1 MTGHRAQTA
10 LAAACRR
17 ARAGPRSPSGWK
29 NSEVFSP
36 RQAPWSCQSQ
46 TSATGVG
53 SLRMSAMSPPG
64 LVKPEGA
71 VRLQGAGALGPAWS
85 NTSRSQLFARNFRE
99 RPLTPRGEGGCC
111 SPNVSIKVACGRTGS
126 GGERRIR
133 AAPSAEVAA
142 PDREPRPERHRP
154 GIPRTVRAR
163 AVAGRGSEEQGVIE
177 ERVRGPVNRATGL
190 GDDERRRV
198 RDDVASRLV
207 ALPFVGRVEVV
218 GDAASLM
225 SRLATRS
232 PDVLIV
238 GTQRAVDTGLTA
250 ATQALRPPPAL
261 PFLVLGAPDDAES
274 VRAAVAFGARGYLR
288 WDASPIEMGL
298 GLSRVGL
305 RADGRVPQLAAS
317 MQNVGVPAWSGAASL
332 AGSAP
337 TTVRSTVRE
346 PTLAVSLSMR
356 EMQVLTGMSQGKS
369 NAQIGRELY
378 LSEDTI
384 KTHARRLF
392 ASWAPRTVPRRS
404 RRVSAAASCS

>member
-1 MTGHRAQTA
+1 MIDD
-10 LAAACRR
+10 
-17 ARAGPRSPSGWK
+17 
-29 NSEVFSP
+29 
-36 RQAPWSCQSQ
+36 
-46 TSATGVG
+46 
-53 SLRMSAMSPPG
+53 RM
-64 LVKPEGA
+64 
-71 VRLQGAGALGPAWS
+71 
-85 NTSRSQLFARNFRE
+85 
-99 RPLTPRGEGGCC
+99 
-111 SPNVSIKVACGRTGS
+111 
-126 GGERRIR
+126 
-133 AAPSAEVAA
+133 
-142 PDREPRPERHRP
+142 
-154 GIPRTVRAR
+154 
-163 AVAGRGSEEQGVIE
+163 
-177 ERVRGPVNRATGL
+177 RGPGNGATTVWVY
-190 GDDERRRV
+190 DERRRV

-238 GTQRAVDTGLTA
+238 GTQRAVDTGLSA
-250 ATQALRPPPAL
+250 ATQALRAYPGL
-261 PFLVLGAPDDAES
+261 PVLVLGAPDDAES

-305 RADGRVPQLAAS
+305 RAEGGRIPQQVGS
-317 MQNVGVPAWSGAASL
+317 MNGVPAWSGAAPL

-346 PTLAVSLSMR
+346 ATPAVALSMR

-392 ASWAPRTVPRRS
+392 RKLGAKDRAEAVATGFRRGIMT
-404 RRVSAAASCS
+404 

>member
-1 MTGHRAQTA
+1 VID
-10 LAAACRR
+10 
-17 ARAGPRSPSGWK
+17 
-29 NSEVFSP
+29 E
-36 RQAPWSCQSQ
+36 
-46 TSATGVG
+46 
-53 SLRMSAMSPPG
+53 RM
-64 LVKPEGA
+64 
-71 VRLQGAGALGPAWS
+71 
-85 NTSRSQLFARNFRE
+85 
-99 RPLTPRGEGGCC
+99 
-111 SPNVSIKVACGRTGS
+111 
-126 GGERRIR
+126 
-133 AAPSAEVAA
+133 
-142 PDREPRPERHRP
+142 
-154 GIPRTVRAR
+154 
-163 AVAGRGSEEQGVIE
+163 
-177 ERVRGPVNRATGL
+177 RGPVNGATVWVY
-190 GDDERRRV
+190 DERRRV

-238 GTQRAVDTGLTA
+238 GTQRAVDTGLSA
-250 ATQALRPPPAL
+250 ATQALRAHPGL
-261 PFLVLGAPDDAES
+261 PVLVLGAPDDAES

-298 GLSRVGL
+298 GLSRLGL
-305 RADGRVPQLAAS
+305 RAEGGRIPQ
-317 MQNVGVPAWSGAASL
+317 QQQPGPVPAWSGAAPL

-346 PTLAVSLSMR
+346 APPVAALSMR

-392 ASWAPRTVPRRS
+392 RKLGAKDRAEAVATGFRRGIMT
-404 RRVSAAASCS
+404 

>member
-1 MTGHRAQTA
+1 
-10 LAAACRR
+10 
-17 ARAGPRSPSGWK
+17 
-29 NSEVFSP
+29 VIDD
-36 RQAPWSCQSQ
+36 
-46 TSATGVG
+46 
-53 SLRMSAMSPPG
+53 RM
-64 LVKPEGA
+64 
-71 VRLQGAGALGPAWS
+71 
-85 NTSRSQLFARNFRE
+85 
-99 RPLTPRGEGGCC
+99 
-111 SPNVSIKVACGRTGS
+111 
-126 GGERRIR
+126 
-133 AAPSAEVAA
+133 
-142 PDREPRPERHRP
+142 
-154 GIPRTVRAR
+154 
-163 AVAGRGSEEQGVIE
+163 
-177 ERVRGPVNRATGL
+177 RGPGNGTTTVWVY
-190 GDDERRRV
+190 DERRRV

-207 ALPFVGRVEVV
+207 ALPFVGRVEVI

-225 SRLATRS
+225 SRLATRM

-250 ATQALRPPPAL
+250 ATQALRAYPGL
-261 PFLVLGAPDDAES
+261 PVLVLGAPDDAES

-305 RADGRVPQLAAS
+305 RADGRVPQQAAS
-317 MQNVGVPAWSGAASL
+317 MQNVGVPAWSGAAPL

-346 PTLAVSLSMR
+346 PALAVSLSMR

-392 ASWAPRTVPRRS
+392 RKLGAKDRAEAVATGFRRGIMQ
-404 RRVSAAASCS
+404 